1 MEMSFAAVGLCYDAD
16 ENARFRLNRRG
27 DGGPNERPSNT
38 KREDSGVGLGET
50 FAGNQIYEQLDP
62 DELISP
68 MELDGPSADPIREF
82 IENNLTGTP
91 SSRCLKRKTDW
102 KGNLDDE
109 NQQTG
114 STGEVEKSAQAKKR
128 AKVKKEI
135 ARPAKEQR
143 VPTGR

>member
-1 MEMSFAAVGLCYDAD
+1 
-16 ENARFRLNRRG
+16 
-27 DGGPNERPSNT
+27 
-38 KREDSGVGLGET
+38 
-50 FAGNQIYEQLDP
+50 
-62 DELISP
+62 
-68 MELDGPSADPIREF
+68 MELNGPSADPIREF